1 MSGFVVL
8 AILLAALAAVA
19 LAWPLLRSRTQ
30 VPSAPVAAMV
40 TVLAVVAGSALLYN
54 KLGSPASARA
64 QTTGDSDRSISAL
77 ARHVE
82 AEPQD
87 QAGWM
92 ELGAAYSNIGQF
104 SLAIRAYERANRLSD
119 NNNAE
124 ALLGIGESMLLS
136 GDNELGARAPEY
148 VERALQLAPRSPKA
162 LFYGAV
168 IAYHQDRLEIARTRF
183 VALLGL
189 SPPENVRIAVQK
201 EIDDIDSKLHPS
213 IDEATAIH
221 LHVTLAAALTT
232 KVPANASLFVFVPS
246 PNGGPPLAVKRNAAT
261 LPQDVALSAADSMI
275 AGRAIQAGQKVS
287 VVARISASGSPL
299 PSSGDLYGQID
310 YVVGKSGARP
320 LQIDKL
326 NP

>member
-1 MSGFVVL
+1 MSGFVVV
-8 AILLAALAAVA
+8 AILLAALAAWM
-19 LAWPLLRSRTQ
+19 LTWPLLRSRAQ
-30 VPSAPVAAMV
+30 VPSAPIAAMV
-40 TVLAVVAGSALLYN
+40 TVLAVVAGSALLYS
-54 KLGSPASARA
+54 KLGSPAGARA
-64 QTTGDSDRSISAL
+64 QTAPDSDRSISAL

-82 AEPQD
+82 SEPQD

-92 ELGAAYSNIGQF
+92 ALGAAYGNIGQF
-104 SLAIRAYERANRLSD
+104 ALAIRAYERANRLSG

-136 GDNELGARAPEY
+136 GDSELGARAPEY

-168 IAYHQDRLEIARTRF
+168 IAYHQDRLEIARARF
-183 VALLGL
+183 VTLLGL
-189 SPPENVRIAVQK
+189 APPENVRIAVQRQ
-201 EIDDIDSKLHPS
+201 IDDIDSKLHPS
-213 IDEATAIH
+213 IDETTAIH
-221 LHVTLAAALTT
+221 LHVTLAAALAA

-246 PNGGPPLAVKRNAAT
+246 PGGGPPLAVKRNAAT

-320 LQIDKL
+320 LEIDKL